1 MKILGDPNEKVSII
15 LYLDLNNSKV
25 RLQWQMYRHKSL
37 SGQSRKHNKSY
48 SDILPSTKTR
58 ILRHWKL
65 QAQPEKRYAYLSS
78 ASCAK

>member
-1 MKILGDPNEKVSII
+1 MKILGDPIEKASII

-25 RLQWQMYRHKSL
+25 RLERQMYRHKSL
-37 SGQSRKHNKSY
+37 SGQSRKYNKGY
-48 SDILPSTKTR
+48 RDILPSTTR

-78 ASCAK
+78 ASCAN